1 MRKYVPILLF
11 VLAAALIGNAVNAQT
26 PAAPRNRVI
35 GVVSAVDS
43 AANAVSIKTD
53 AGEVY
58 AISVSPETKLLR
70 LAPGEK
76 DLSKA
81 EPIQFADIAVG
92 DRVLAQGPLKD
103 AEKTLQAVRIIDMS
117 QADIAKKNQQEQAD
131 WRKRG
136 SAGVVTLKD
145 EAASQITFRLPS
157 MAGDGEVVK
166 VVLTPKTVLK
176 RYAQDSVKYADA
188 KTSTLAEME
197 KGDQIRVLGNKDE
210 ASGAI
215 QAEQVV
221 SGSFVNVAATVTS
234 VDVAAG
240 LVQAKNIETGKPV
253 TIKITAETNL
263 RRMPQMSGM
272 PGGAGQPGDAPGASG
287 GQRPAGTPAAA
298 QGGGAAKP
306 GAEQG
311 APGAAR
317 SGGQGAAGGQGG
329 ARRGGDFSRFMEF
342 MPKIGVDTLKPGETI
357 VVASGKSPNPGEMTA
372 ITVLAGADSLVA
384 MAQMRASQS
393 GRSAAS
399 NGPSMGMNLDVM
411 SMVPMQ

>member
-1 MRKYVPILLF
+1 MKKHVHHLLLAC
-11 VLAAALIGNAVNAQT
+11 LAAVLIGNSVSAQA

-35 GVVSAVDS
+35 GAVSAVD
-43 AANAVSIKTD
+43 AAGNVLSIKTD
-53 AGEVY
+53 AGDVY
-58 AISVSPETKLLR
+58 AVSVRPETKLLR
-70 LAPGEK
+70 LAPGER

-81 EPIQFADIAVG
+81 EPIQFTDIAVG

-103 AEKTLQAVRIIDMS
+103 AEKTLEAVRIIDMS

-136 SAGVVTLKD
+136 TAGVVTLKD
-145 EAASQITFRLPS
+145 EAAGQITLRMPS

-166 VVLTPKTVLK
+166 VALTPKTILK
-176 RYAQDSVKYADA
+176 RYAPDSVKYADA
-188 KTSTLAEME
+188 KTSTLAEIE

-215 QAEQVV
+215 QAEQVI

-234 VDVAAG
+234 VDAAAG
-240 LVQAKNIETGKPV
+240 IIQAKNIESGKAV

-263 RRMPQMSGM
+263 RRMPQMGGMAGGM
-272 PGGAGQPGDAPGASG
+272 PGAGG
-287 GQRPAGTPAAA
+287 GQRPAGAPGQGSATP
-298 QGGGAAKP
+298 GGGAAKA

-311 APGAAR
+311 APGAAW
-317 SGGQGAAGGQGG
+317 SGGQGGAAGPGG
-329 ARRGGDFSRFMEF
+329 ARRGGDFSRFIEL
-342 MPKIGVDTLKPGETI
+342 MPKVGVDTLKTGETI
-357 VVASGKSPNPGEMTA
+357 VVASSKSANPGEMTA
-372 ITVLAGADSLVA
+372 ITVLAGADGLVA